1 MEIVMVFYL
10 LAIVLGIVLIIAWT
24 ILPFALIGTKPLLRK
39 LLAEV
44 QVTNALLERQTKME
58 LRADEIHSRIG

>member
-10 LAIVLGIVLIIAWT
+10 LGIVLGIVLIIAWT
-24 ILPFALIGTKPLLRK
+24 ILPFAIIGTKPLLRK

-44 QVTNALLERQTKME
+44 QATNALLERQTKVE
-58 LRADEIHSRIG
+58 LRADDGRSLPG

>member
-24 ILPFALIGTKPLLRK
+24 ILPFAIIGTKPLLRK

>member
-10 LAIVLGIVLIIAWT
+10 LGIVLGIVLIIAWT
-24 ILPFALIGTKPLLRK
+24 ILPFAVIGTKPLLRK

-44 QVTNALLERQTKME
+44 QATNALLERQMKVE
-58 LRADEIHSRIG
+58 LRADDGRSLPG